1 MRHSLISEACQPA
14 PATLGAVA
22 EATEEIH
29 AVARI
34 IENVNESFANTYGR
48 LAGSYPTSGECSS
61 SESPAPMGELGALKE
76 AVARVRRAAN
86 ENSDF
91 VGRFGSL

>member
-1 MRHSLISEACQPA
+1 MHSIHNAACEVA
-14 PATLGAVA
+14 PPTLGAVA
-22 EATEEIH
+22 EATDEIH
-29 AVARI
+29 AIARV
-34 IENVNESFANTYGR
+34 IENVNESFAATYGR
-48 LAGSYPTSGECSS
+48 LAGSFLTEGQRSSG
-61 SESPAPMGELGALKE
+61 ESPAPMGELGALKE

>member
-1 MRHSLISEACQPA
+1 MRSLINEACQPA

-29 AVARI
+29 AIARV
-34 IENVNESFANTYGR
+34 IENVNESFAATYGR
-48 LAGSYPTSGECSS
+48 LAGNLPTSGESS
-61 SESPAPMGELGALKE
+61 ATGAPAPMGELGALKE